1 MNCELCGLS
10 DTKFYTTE
18 LEGATMVLCQTCSK
32 YGRVI
37 GEVKDEKKS
46 NFSKSMT
53 ISTVIERELKPG
65 YQKLISDALT
75 AENTSIDELAQ
86 RIKVSPQELRKII
99 NGKLMPQESIA
110 EKLEKA
116 LKISLFENVVTSYK
130 NGGEENH
137 LSFSDVVNLK
147 HKNK

>member
-53 ISTVIERELKPG
+53 ISTVIERELKSG